1 MVKNTLG
8 GNKAKGMA
16 RKDTKSSSS
25 RMLQIS
31 TDENEKYACV
41 TRIFGGPRCEVYI
54 DEKTTLIGNIRGKM
68 TGRQKKNNLI
78 VPPCIVLVGLH
89 DWESVPKNCDILC
102 LYDDSEIS
110 KLKTMPSVDISH
122 LIKKRE
128 SLARGDT
135 DSTSVTSS
143 SLELEFTNSIAHEQ
157 VAPSLLQAHDFKLE
171 EEEEVDI
178 DDI

>member
-8 GNKAKGMA
+8 GNKVKGMA
-16 RKDTKSSSS
+16 RKDTKSSGS

-31 TDENEKYACV
+31 TDENEKYACI
-41 TRIFGGPRCEVYI
+41 TKIYGGPRCEVYI
-54 DEKTTLIGNIRGKM
+54 DEKTTLLGNIRGKM

-89 DWESVPKNCDILC
+89 DWESVSKNCDILC
-102 LYDDSEIS
+102 LYDDSEVS
-110 KLKTMPSVDISH
+110 KLKAMPNVDISN

-128 SLARGDT
+128 SLLCGHKAST
-135 DSTSVTSS
+135 DDTSS
-143 SLELEFTNSIAHEQ
+143 MFDLEFTNNIAQEH
-157 VAPSLLQAHDFKLE
+157 VAPSLVQAHDFKLE